1 MHLLPSKSD
10 KERATGGSGGGAAT
24 GNSVRRIALKID
36 LFGLR
41 LRKQR
46 SPWIRTDKKI
56 RKDTKG
62 TGEKASQRGS
72 KEGRGGLLQKA
83 KWFKPT
89 PTSICWNINYATNKQ
104 RPVQPMPMPTWPR
117 AKKEIQNL
125 ATDLARAVGH
135 TGLVL
140 SLSLGL
146 RLCQSPAWAK
156 VSCTKL

>member
-1 MHLLPSKSD
+1 MHLPD
-10 KERATGGSGGGAAT
+10 KECAAGGAGGAAT

-56 RKDTKG
+56 SKDTKG
-62 TGEKASQRGS
+62 TGEQAAE
-72 KEGRGGLLQKA
+72 EGREGGRQGGRAVAEGK

-117 AKKEIQNL
+117 AKKEIQNQ
-125 ATDLARAVGH
+125 ATALARPVGH

-140 SLSLGL
+140 RLS
-146 RLCQSPAWAK
+146 QSPAWAK